1 MFISDWQLEASKL
14 LTPSSSRGRGRGNPP
29 CKASVCAAAAQRS
42 GRYSVKVSVSIGRLS
57 GLVQGRNHEI
67 RPRDY
72 HSSVRETTAC

>member
-1 MFISDWQLEASKL
+1 MFISDWQLEPSKL
-14 LTPSSSRGRGRGNPP
+14 LAPSFSRGRGGNPP
-29 CKASVCAAAAQRS
+29 CKAPVCAAAGQRL

-67 RPRDY
+67 RSRDY